1 MFPAASSVPRTAW
14 YIVSPQN
21 LLENESLAHLQY
33 PPSHWYLCRAV
44 TLHACVCIF
53 KQRTNCYPASPVTS
67 QRGVHLNCVCKGA
80 AMILVWGGEDCRGN
94 ENPPR
99 TIISRMG
106 SLLKGPERPVAPS
119 VVPRVTPSLQIT
131 SFAKY
136 SNAVLKFLALKEQ
149 CFPRRPHT
157 L

>member
-33 PPSHWYLCRAV
+33 PPSHWYLRRAV

-67 QRGVHLNCVCKGA
+67 QCGVRLTCVCKGA
-80 AMILVWGGEDCRGN
+80 AMILRWGGEDCRGN

-99 TIISRMG
+99 TIVSSMG
-106 SLLKGPERPVAPS
+106 SLLKGPERPVAPP
-119 VVPRVTPSLQIT
+119 VVPGLPHPFRLLHLPNIQIQ
-131 SFAKY
+131 S
-136 SNAVLKFLALKEQ
+136 
-149 CFPRRPHT
+149 
-157 L
+157 